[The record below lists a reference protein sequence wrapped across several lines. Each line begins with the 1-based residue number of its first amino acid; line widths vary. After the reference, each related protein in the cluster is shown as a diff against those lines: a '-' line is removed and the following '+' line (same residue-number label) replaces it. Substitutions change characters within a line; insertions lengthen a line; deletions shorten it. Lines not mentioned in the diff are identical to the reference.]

1 MKTIQF
7 SQWIAQLSILNPEQ
21 RDQLRSRL
29 SGAGDLPLDVI
40 KAPSRCPHCQSRE
53 LRSWGSSGD
62 LPRYRCK
69 VCGKTSNA
77 LTGTPMARLR
87 KRHRW
92 QDYAEALTQSLSVRK
107 AATHCGVS
115 KNTAFLWRHRF
126 LSQIADHQAQHA
138 SGIVEADETFFLE
151 SFKGQ
156 RDLPRPPRKRG
167 GSAKRRGLSA
177 EQIPVL
183 VVRDRSGQQ
192 ADFKLEKLDARHVGE
207 RLRPLVDADAILCTD
222 SAGFYAHFAK
232 AKGITHRP
240 INPSQKR
247 RVDGAFHIQ
256 NVNAYDSR
264 LKNWMM
270 MPFQGVATKYL
281 TNYLGWRRLFERYK
295 TQLNP
300 LICLG
305 ESLGY
310 TSVQQLTET

>member
-1 MKTIQF
+1 
-7 SQWIAQLSILNPEQ
+7 
-21 RDQLRSRL
+21 
-29 SGAGDLPLDVI
+29 
-40 KAPSRCPHCQSRE
+40 
-53 LRSWGSSGD
+53 
-62 LPRYRCK
+62 
-69 VCGKTSNA
+69 
-77 LTGTPMARLR
+77 MARLR
-87 KRHRW
+87 KRHLW
-92 QDYAEALTQSLSVRK
+92 QDYAETLIQSLSVRK
-107 AATHCGVS
+107 AAIHCGVS

-126 LSQIADHQAQHA
+126 LSRIADHQAQHA

-156 RDLPRPPRKRG
+156 RELPRPPRKRG
-167 GSAKRRGLSA
+167 GSAKRRGVSA

-207 RLRPLVDADAILCTD
+207 RLRPLIDADAILCTD
-222 SAGFYAHFAK
+222 SAGVYAHFAK
-232 AKGITHRP
+232 AEGITHRP

-264 LKNWMM
+264 LKSWMI
-270 MPFQGVATKYL
+270 PFHGVATKYL
-281 TNYLGWRRLFERYK
+281 ANYLGWRRLLERYK
-295 TQLNP
+295 AQLNP

-310 TSVQQLTET
+310 TSEQQLTQT

>member
-1 MKTIQF
+1 MKSIQF
-7 SQWIAQLSILNPEQ
+7 SRWIAQLATLNPEQ
-21 RDQLRSRL
+21 RNQLKSCL
-29 SGAGDLPLDVI
+29 SGVGGPPQDVI
-40 KAPSRCPHCQSRE
+40 KAPSRCVHCHATE
-53 LRSWGSSGD
+53 LRPWGFSGD

-69 VCGKTSNA
+69 ACGKTSNA

-87 KRHRW
+87 KRHLW

-107 AATHCGVS
+107 AAIHCGVS
-115 KNTAFLWRHRF
+115 KNTAFRWRHRF
-126 LSQIADHQAQHA
+126 LSRIADHQAQRA
-138 SGIVEADETFFLE
+138 SGIVEADETFFLA

-183 VVRDRSGQQ
+183 VVRDRSGRQ

-222 SAGFYAHFAK
+222 SAGVYAHFAK
-232 AKGITHRP
+232 AEGITHRP
-240 INPSQKR
+240 VNPSQKR

-264 LKNWMM
+264 LKSWMI
-270 MPFQGVATKYL
+270 PFHGVATKYL
-281 TNYLGWRRLFERYK
+281 ANYLGWRRLLERYK

-310 TSVQQLTET
+310 TNMQQLTGT

>member
-1 MKTIQF
+1 MKSIQF
-7 SQWIAQLSILNPEQ
+7 SRWIAQLATLNPEQ
-21 RDQLRSRL
+21 RNQLKSCL
-29 SGAGDLPLDVI
+29 SGVGGPPQDVI
-40 KAPSRCPHCQSRE
+40 KAPSRCVHCHATE
-53 LRSWGSSGD
+53 LRPWGFSGD

-69 VCGKTSNA
+69 ACGKTSNA

-87 KRHRW
+87 KRHLW

-107 AATHCGVS
+107 AAIHCGVS
-115 KNTAFLWRHRF
+115 KNTAFRWRHRF
-126 LSQIADHQAQHA
+126 LSRIADHQAQHV
-138 SGIVEADETFFLE
+138 SGIVEADETFFLA

-183 VVRDRSGQQ
+183 VVRDRSGRQ

-222 SAGFYAHFAK
+222 SAGVYAHFAK
-232 AKGITHRP
+232 AEGITHRP
-240 INPSQKR
+240 VNPSQKR

-264 LKNWMM
+264 LKSWMI
-270 MPFQGVATKYL
+270 PFHGVATKYL
-281 TNYLGWRRLFERYK
+281 ANYLGWRRLLERYK

-310 TSVQQLTET
+310 TNVQQLTET

>member
-1 MKTIQF
+1 MKSIQF
-7 SQWIAQLSILNPEQ
+7 SRWIAQLATLNPEQ
-21 RDQLRSRL
+21 RNQLKSCL
-29 SGAGDLPLDVI
+29 SGVGGPPQDVI
-40 KAPSRCPHCQSRE
+40 KAPSRCVHCHATE
-53 LRSWGSSGD
+53 LRPWGFSGD

-69 VCGKTSNA
+69 ACGKTSNA

-87 KRHRW
+87 KRHLW

-107 AATHCGVS
+107 AAIHCGVS
-115 KNTAFLWRHRF
+115 KNTAFRWRHRF
-126 LSQIADHQAQHA
+126 LSRIADHQAQHV
-138 SGIVEADETFFLE
+138 SGIVEADETFFLA

-183 VVRDRSGQQ
+183 VVRDRSGRQ

-222 SAGFYAHFAK
+222 SAGVYAHFAK
-232 AKGITHRP
+232 AEGITHRP
-240 INPSQKR
+240 VNPSQKR

-264 LKNWMM
+264 LKSWMI
-270 MPFQGVATKYL
+270 PFHGVATKYL
-281 TNYLGWRRLFERYK
+281 ANYLGWRRLLERYK

-310 TSVQQLTET
+310 TNMQQLTGT